1 MLVKQISVFLEN
13 SPGRLYSVTSTLAD
27 NNVQIKAL
35 MLADTADF
43 GVLRLIVDE
52 PEKTLKIL
60 QENGYAAR
68 INNAVAVEVSGS
80 PFKKMQEIFKV
91 LSENDINVEYMY
103 AFSGDAPGKAMVV
116 FRVDDEERAAAYLEK
131 LVYRI

>member
-13 SPGRLYSVTSTLAD
+13 APGRLYSVTSVLAE
-27 NNVQIKAL
+27 NNVRIKAL

-52 PEKTLKIL
+52 PERTLKIL

-68 INNAVAVEVSGS
+68 INNAVAVEVSDS
-80 PFKKMQEIFKV
+80 PFKKMQEIFRV
-91 LSENDINVEYMY
+91 LSEKNINVEYMY
-103 AFSGDAPGKAMVV
+103 AFSGDVPGKALVV
-116 FRVDDEERAAAYLEK
+116 FRVNDEESAIEHLKELE
-131 LVYRI
+131 

>member
-1 MLVKQISVFLEN
+1 MLVKQLSVFLEN
-13 SPGRLYSVTSTLAD
+13 TPGRLYSVTSILAE

-60 QENGYAAR
+60 QENGYAAK
-68 INNAVAVEVSGS
+68 ITNAIAVEVCDS
-80 PFKKMQEIFKV
+80 PFKKMQEVLKV
-91 LSENDINVEYMY
+91 LSEKNINVEYMY
-103 AFSGDAPGKAMVV
+103 AFSGDAPGKALVV
-116 FRVDDEERAAAYLEK
+116 FRVDDIESAIAHLKE
-131 LVYRI
+131 LV